1 MTGLRSLLV
10 LSLLGASVLAQ
21 NPPRA
26 TTGQPCNQARNR
38 LNIETKRFSSD
49 CDDMN
54 YCAADGTC
62 KLKGCRRD
70 EFPFGYRD
78 PDTFPP
84 MCPSGKFCP
93 DEGDQCLDVMALSST
108 CQLNRDDQCAPP
120 SDTTGLEI
128 ETTNRGATC
137 FQFSCQ
143 YANITLGQSCQVENT
158 VYIGFSAA
166 GQQNIN
172 IVSRDRCGAGLWCNA
187 QTSVCEPTASL
198 GQSCSAHK
206 QCDTFTCGTANVCTL
221 PPGTPLQIQLW
232 QYIVTGIAIVLV
244 MVGTSI
250 GLFMMHKRS
259 RAKKLREIREYF
271 REQTGFRNSI
281 ITMHSN
287 ARSRISMYSVASSTD
302 HSRNDSLAQFGG
314 GLGTRESFEDD
325 DHDQHGLLAGR
336 PSTEM
341 HHERDHD
348 SDDEGVGHTY
358 EQGAGVGGSVPLN
371 RPISRLRDEW
381 NPGEWGARK

>member
-1 MTGLRSLLV
+1 MTGLCSLLL
-10 LSLLGASVLAQ
+10 LSLLGATVLAQ
-21 NPPRA
+21 TPPPRA
-26 TTGQPCNQARNR
+26 TTGQPCDQARNR
-38 LNIETKRFSSD
+38 LNAETKRFSSD
-49 CDDMN
+49 CDDQN

-78 PDTFPP
+78 PNTFPP
-84 MCPSGKFCP
+84 MCPSGQFCP
-93 DEGDQCLDVMALSST
+93 DEGDQCLDIMPLSST

-120 SDTTGLEI
+120 PDSTGLES
-128 ETTNRGATC
+128 EMTNHGAMC

-143 YANITLGQSCQVENT
+143 YANITLGQPCLVENT
-158 VYIGFSAA
+158 VYIGYSGG

-172 IVSRDRCGAGLWCNA
+172 IVSRDRCAVGLWCNA
-187 QTSVCEPTASL
+187 QTSVCEPTVSL

-206 QCDTFTCGTANVCTL
+206 QCDTYTCGTENVCTV

-232 QYIVTGIAIVLV
+232 QYIVTGIAIVLI

-250 GLFMMHKRS
+250 GLFKMHTRS

-287 ARSRISMYSVASSTD
+287 ARSRISMYSLASSSG
-302 HSRNDSLAQFGG
+302 HSRTDSLAQLGG
-314 GLGTRESFEDD
+314 ALGTRESFEEDD
-325 DHDQHGLLAGR
+325 NDRHGLLAGR
-336 PSTEM
+336 PSTDT
-341 HHERDHD
+341 HHD
-348 SDDEGVGHTY
+348 SDDEGVGHIY
-358 EQGAGVGGSVPLN
+358 ERGTGVGGSVPLN